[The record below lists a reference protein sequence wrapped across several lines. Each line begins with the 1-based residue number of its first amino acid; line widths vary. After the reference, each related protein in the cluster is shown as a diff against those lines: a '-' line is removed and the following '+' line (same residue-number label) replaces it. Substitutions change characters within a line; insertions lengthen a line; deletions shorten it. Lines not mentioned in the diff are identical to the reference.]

1 MSFSRASR
9 RGAVLL
15 IIWIYCAGAAIA
27 SDETLAQAKDLYATA
42 AYDEALAVLDRLQ
55 SITSGKDSTAIAEY
69 RAFCLLALDRRE
81 EARRTIEAILRENP
95 LYLPSED
102 QASPRIQMV
111 FRDTRRQLLPTIVIE
126 RYAAAKAAFER
137 KDPQAAE
144 RFDGVLALL
153 DDPDAQG
160 VASLSDLRTVAS
172 AFRDLTKA
180 MAAAAPPPPPA
191 AAERA
196 PESAPQAAGARP
208 AAAVNP
214 NVVYTAADADVIP
227 PVALSQRVPRWAPHR
242 TDAMQDFKG
251 TLELLVDEGGAVTS
265 ATLRTSV
272 HPVYDV
278 ELLKAVRRWKFAPA
292 QKQGTPVRYVK
303 IFEIRL
309 TPGAPAN
316 GR

>member
-1 MSFSRASR
+1 M
-9 RGAVLL
+9 
-15 IIWIYCAGAAIA
+15 IIWICCARAAFA

-55 SITSGKDSTAIAEY
+55 SNASGTDSTAIAEY

-81 EARRTIEAILRENP
+81 EARKTIEAILHENP

-153 DDPDAQG
+153 DDPDARS

-180 MAAAAPPPPPA
+180 MAAAAPPVA
-191 AAERA
+191 ARA
-196 PESAPQAAGARP
+196 PESAPQAPGSRP
-208 AAAVNP
+208 APAVNP
-214 NVVYTAADADVIP
+214 NVVYTSADADVIP
-227 PVALSQRVPRWAPHR
+227 PVALSQRIPRWSPHR
-242 TDAMQDFKG
+242 TDAMQNFKG
-251 TLELLVDEGGAVTS
+251 TLELLVDETGAVTS

-272 HPVYDV
+272 HPVYDA
-278 ELLKAVRRWKFAPA
+278 ELLKAVRVWKFAPA

-309 TPGAPAN
+309 TPGASAN

>member
-15 IIWIYCAGAAIA
+15 IIWICRAGAASA

-42 AYDEALAVLDRLQ
+42 AYDEALAVLDRLEGNG
-55 SITSGKDSTAIAEY
+55 SGKDSTAIAEY
-69 RAFCLLALDRRE
+69 RAFCLLALNRRE
-81 EARRTIEAILRENP
+81 EARRTIEAILHENP

-111 FRDTRRQLLPTIVIE
+111 FRDTRRQLLPAIVIE

-137 KDPQAAE
+137 KDPQAGE

-180 MAAAAPPPPPA
+180 MAAAAPPP

-196 PESAPQAAGARP
+196 PESAPQAQGARP
-208 AAAVNP
+208 APAVNP

-227 PVALSQRVPRWAPHR
+227 PVALSQRIPRWAPPR